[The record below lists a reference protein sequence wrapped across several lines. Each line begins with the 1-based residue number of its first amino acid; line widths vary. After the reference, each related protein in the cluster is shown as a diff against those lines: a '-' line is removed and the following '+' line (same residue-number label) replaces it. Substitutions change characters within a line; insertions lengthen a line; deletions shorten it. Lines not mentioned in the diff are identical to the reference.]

1 MNLLKTDT
9 LYIIEKVLQVGS
21 TSEKAVPLEE
31 IVPLLQT
38 LLWIVFVG
46 YCIYFF
52 KDQIILLR
60 EAVSLRLKDGS
71 AIKLGSFELGEIRK
85 EINTVKDNLQATNDR
100 ISRLFITTMGADLFT
115 NLAKMS
121 SGNFGKFH
129 KTKGL
134 VRELYYLRDLGYI
147 QVPSITD
154 IPEAGEQLSEYVKVT
169 SVGDEFVKLRK
180 ENFNRMKSMAHTA
193 RSTPASV

>member
-180 ENFNRMKSMAHTA
+180 EILTG
-193 RSTPASV
+193 